1 METLDLRNKY
11 KNKVIDLI
19 GEHVKDSKSLT
30 KNREKIL
37 SYLNETTEVDIE
49 RLTHPIKFLQSTF
62 PEEIFIIRD
71 FDELRNRLFQFMI
84 WLTKVDLAD
93 GGYSLLISYYFYI
106 TEQLI

>member
-62 PEEIFIIRD
+62 PEEIFIIKD
-71 FDELRNRLFQFMI
+71 FDDLRNRLFQFMI

>member
-19 GEHVKDSKSLT
+19 GAKVKSSKELV
-30 KNREKIL
+30 KNRDKIM
-37 SYLNETTEVDIE
+37 SYLLETNDVDIE

-62 PEEIFIIRD
+62 PEEIFIIKD
-71 FDELRNRLFQFMI
+71 FDDLRNRLFQFMI
-84 WLTKVDLAD
+84 WLSKVDLVD

>member
-62 PEEIFIIRD
+62 PEEIFIIKD
-71 FDELRNRLFQFMI
+71 LDELRNRLFQFMI